1 MLKHCCGIP
10 IVRLSTTSRVSYLH
24 VYKCPPCLCQCVCL
38 FIVHSSYPSSCLCCV
53 LVRVQQIVHRDA
65 FSNAGSIFVFT
76 LDVLMKRL
84 LPTHTACPVDAVR
97 LISVPRCYQRFVSL
111 YLLYTPLPFRRRGG
125 GDGPWVRG
133 ISQSQPPPW
142 DGPPAADARLP
153 VACEAKDVG
162 RARFFRLVGGR
173 GGAWEPKKA
182 SSPAASGPAAPI
194 G

>member
-1 MLKHCCGIP
+1 
-10 IVRLSTTSRVSYLH
+10 
-24 VYKCPPCLCQCVCL
+24 
-38 FIVHSSYPSSCLCCV
+38 V

-142 DGPPAADARLP
+142 DDPPAADARLP

-182 SSPAASGPAAPI
+182 SSPASGPAAPI
-194 G
+194 GGRGGEGQQAHEGRRGGGVGKRRGLLRGSIQGSGGVGGVRYSR